1 VPEASLQKTEHGL
14 VPAGEGWFVV
24 NVRDARW
31 VQSDGLGIYAPFESE
46 DARFPELGINVSV
59 LRPGEPTCRYH
70 AEETQEDFL
79 VLAGECLLIVEG
91 QERPLRTWDFVHCPP
106 WTAHVFVGA
115 GDRPSLL
122 LGVGARRK
130 GKGLLYPVD
139 EVALKHRAGVETET
153 KDAREA
159 YAGLADDRPA
169 PFPAEFPG

>member
-1 VPEASLQKTEHGL
+1 VGLRPLPTLDEARLRR
-14 VPAGEGWFVV
+14 AGEG
-24 NVRDARW
+24 
-31 VQSDGLGIYAPFESE
+31 
-46 DARFPELGINVSV
+46 
-59 LRPGEPTCRYH
+59 
-70 AEETQEDFL
+70 
-79 VLAGECLLIVEG
+79 
-91 QERPLRTWDFVHCPP
+91 
-106 WTAHVFVGA
+106 
-115 GDRPSLL
+115 PSLL